1 MAEETKRAEIATL
14 AGGCFWCTEAVFQR
28 LRGLL
33 KVVPGYSGG
42 NVENPTYEAVTTG
55 RTGHAEAIQ
64 ITFDPD
70 VISFEQIL
78 EVHFATHDPTTLNRQ
93 GYDTGTQYRSAIF
106 YHDEGQKL
114 RAERVIKAVNASG
127 AYPGKVVTELAPF
140 QAFYEAEDYHQNFYN
155 QNRTYPYCTVI
166 IDPKIEKLYK
176 GYQELT
182 A

>member
-28 LRGLL
+28 LRGVL

-55 RTGHAEAIQ
+55 STGHAEAIQ
-64 ITFDPD
+64 VTFDPD

-78 EVHFATHDPTTLNRQ
+78 QVHFATHDPTTLNRQ

-106 YHDEGQKL
+106 YHDEEQKL
-114 RAERVIKAVNASG
+114 TAEHVIDAVHASG
-127 AYPGKVVTELAPF
+127 AFPGKVVTELAPF